1 MKLSKPVYDSAAKL
15 YSCQVT
21 DGIRFSVRHDVP
33 PETCVDIPSL
43 TQFLI
48 TSTKGW
54 FSKPLTPEFLQGKV
68 NTSFCVVGEGKD
80 SPTDTTFEGTL
91 EWAIYELV
99 ISKDVFLFRH
109 SLVNR
114 IPDEKIS
121 IEFPEDSVE
130 DSNPAQSSQVQESQ
144 EEQIAFAED
153 SSAPLGI
160 GPTRQ
165 QHQKTLVLK
174 ARSKAARALF
184 HAERLTQQYYEE
196 FGEDTEWEDEQ
207 SDAE

>member
-1 MKLSKPVYDSAAKL
+1 MKLSKPVYDSSAKL
-15 YSCQVT
+15 YTCDVT
-21 DGIRFSVRHDVP
+21 DGIRFSARHDTP
-33 PETCVDIPSL
+33 PETCVDIQEL
-43 TQFLI
+43 TAFLI

-54 FSKPLTPEFLQGKV
+54 FSKPLTSDFLQGKV
-68 NTSFCVVGEGKD
+68 KTRFSEATLD
-80 SPTDTTFEGTL
+80 QRPTDEQFEGTL
-91 EWAIYELV
+91 EWAIQELI
-99 ISKDVFLFRH
+99 ISKDVFLFRY
-109 SLVNR
+109 SVVNR
-114 IPDEKIS
+114 VADEKIS

-130 DSNPAQSSQVQESQ
+130 KVSLAEAPLD
-144 EEQIAFAED
+144 EQITFAED

-174 ARSKAARALF
+174 ARTKAARALF

-196 FGEDTEWEDEQ
+196 FGEDTDWDDEQ

>member
-15 YSCQVT
+15 YSCEVT
-21 DGIRFSVRHDVP
+21 DGIRFSARHDTP

-54 FSKPLTPEFLQGKV
+54 FSKPLTSDFLQGKV
-68 NTSFCVVGEGKD
+68 TTSFSFDGGA
-80 SPTDTTFEGTL
+80 TDDTFEGTL
-91 EWAIYELV
+91 EWGIHELV
-99 ISKDVFLFRH
+99 ISKDIFLFRY
-109 SLVNR
+109 SVMNR
-114 IPDEKIS
+114 VADEKIS
-121 IEFPEDSVE
+121 IEFPEE
-130 DSNPAQSSQVQESQ
+130 PAETVSHAEASLD
-144 EEQIAFAED
+144 EQITFAED

>member
-15 YSCQVT
+15 YSCEVT
-21 DGIRFSVRHDVP
+21 DGIRFSARHDTP

-54 FSKPLTPEFLQGKV
+54 FSKPLTSDFIQGKV
-68 NTSFCVVGEGKD
+68 KTSFTDEA
-80 SPTDTTFEGTL
+80 STDTTFEGTL
-91 EWAIYELV
+91 EWGIHELV
-99 ISKDVFLFRH
+99 ISKDIFLFRY
-109 SLVNR
+109 SVMNR
-114 IPDEKIS
+114 VADEKIT
-121 IEFPEDSVE
+121 IEFPEEPTEKVS
-130 DSNPAQSSQVQESQ
+130 QSEVPLD
-144 EEQIAFAED
+144 EQITFAED

>member
-15 YSCQVT
+15 YSCEVT
-21 DGIRFSVRHDVP
+21 DGIRFSARHDTP
-33 PETCVDIPSL
+33 PESCVDIPSL

-54 FSKPLTPEFLQGKV
+54 FSKPLTSEFLQGKV
-68 NTSFCVVGEGKD
+68 KTSFSSGAAGADEK
-80 SPTDTTFEGTL
+80 PTDTFEGTL
-91 EWAIYELV
+91 EWAIQELV
-99 ISKDVFLFRH
+99 ISKETFLFRH
-109 SLVNR
+109 SVVNS
-114 IPDEKIS
+114 IADEKIS
-121 IEFPEDSVE
+121 IEFPEESAEANKPDQDSL
-130 DSNPAQSSQVQESQ
+130 D
-144 EEQIAFAED
+144 EQITFAED

-196 FGEDTEWEDEQ
+196 FGEDTDWEDEQ